1 MDSVLNAQEVL
12 STTDKSVHVLL
23 ELVEWEQDVSK
34 LAIMTNQSTPMAYV
48 THALS
53 LKLFLQELVPVK
65 PTTLETPLLA
75 DVN

>member
-34 LAIMTNQSTPMAYV
+34 LAIMTN
-48 THALS
+48 
-53 LKLFLQELVPVK
+53 
-65 PTTLETPLLA
+65 
-75 DVN
+75 